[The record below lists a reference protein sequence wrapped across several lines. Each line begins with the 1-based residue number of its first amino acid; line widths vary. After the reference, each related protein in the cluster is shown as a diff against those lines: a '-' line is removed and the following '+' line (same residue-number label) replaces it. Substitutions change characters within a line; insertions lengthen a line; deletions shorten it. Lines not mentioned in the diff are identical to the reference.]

1 MDDKHN
7 YSFRCEESLWTNLI
21 IYKTKYNLS
30 YNKLGKEINISNKTL
45 MQIKDNIISERTY
58 IKLRNYFNI
67 SIRLLR
73 QLPKN

>member
-1 MDDKHN
+1 MCLKNKYD
-7 YSFRCEESLWTNLI
+7 FRYEESLWTNLI
-21 IYKTKYNLS
+21 IYKSKYDLS

-58 IKLRNYFNI
+58 IKLRDYFNI
-67 SIRLLR
+67 SIRILR